1 MNKLPFINNVWI
13 EMLWKFPVS
22 VGYKQAKF
30 INFQDNRKLERIYVS
45 RSLINIHPNNF
56 VWKGQV

>member
-1 MNKLPFINNVWI
+1 
-13 EMLWKFPVS
+13 MLRKFPVG

-30 INFQDNRKLERIYVS
+30 ITFQDNRMLERICVS
-45 RSLINIHPNNF
+45 RSLININPNNF

>member
-13 EMLWKFPVS
+13 EMLWKFPVG

-30 INFQDNRKLERIYVS
+30 IAFQDNRMLERIYVS